1 MHEMTWNLKLR
12 QLEAYGFGPNVM
24 KKTKVC
30 RKCGKL
36 IQRHALFCYGC
47 GAWLPRETLFDLYS
61 RRHKTCTFCRTI
73 LTVDAKYCPHCGER
87 IKLS

>member
-1 MHEMTWNLKLR
+1 MTWNLKFH
-12 QLEAYGFGPNVM
+12 QLEEYGFGPNVM

-36 IQRHALFCYGC
+36 IHRHVFFCPEC
-47 GAWLPRETLFDLYS
+47 RAWLTRETLYDLY
-61 RRHKTCTFCRTI
+61 RRQHKTCTFCGTV
-73 LTVDAKYCPHCGER
+73 LTADAKYCPHCGQR